1 MHTLGIIGG
10 IAPEST
16 VDYYRRVIDRYRE
29 LRPDGHYP
37 AIVINSID
45 LRKMLDLVAAGDRT
59 ALVEYLSGEIARLDR
74 SGATVGLLASNTPH
88 LVFDELQRASAIP
101 LISIV
106 DATARAAEAQGLK
119 QLALLGTRFTM
130 EGGFYQDA
138 LRRRGITVVVPA
150 ETERQFVHDR
160 YMSEL
165 VAGNYHGDTRDAVLA
180 ILDRMRRDDQIDG
193 VILGGT
199 ELPLLLRD
207 GPPARIPF
215 LDTTA
220 IHVEAA
226 VAKLL
231 SSR

>member
-1 MHTLGIIGG
+1 MHTLGIVGG

-16 VDYYRRVIDRYRE
+16 IDYYRQVIALYRE
-29 LRPDGHYP
+29 RRPDGHYP

-45 LRKMLDLVAAGDRT
+45 LRQMLDLVAAGDRP
-59 ALVEYLSGEIARLDR
+59 ALVEYLSGEIARLGR
-74 SGATVGLLASNTPH
+74 AGATLGLLASNTPH
-88 LVFDELQRASAIP
+88 LVFDDLQQASPIP

-106 DATARAAEAQGLK
+106 EAAARAAQARGLER
-119 QLALLGTRFTM
+119 LALLGTRFTM

-138 LRRRGITVVVPA
+138 FGQHGMAVVVPA
-150 ETERQFVHDR
+150 QAEREFVHDR
-160 YMSEL
+160 YMTEL
-165 VAGNYHGDTRDAVLA
+165 VAGVFRRETRDAVLA
-180 ILDRMRRDDQIDG
+180 IVERIRRDDGIEG

-207 GPPARIPF
+207 ADPAPIPF

-220 IHVEAA
+220 IHVDAA

-231 SSR
+231 S